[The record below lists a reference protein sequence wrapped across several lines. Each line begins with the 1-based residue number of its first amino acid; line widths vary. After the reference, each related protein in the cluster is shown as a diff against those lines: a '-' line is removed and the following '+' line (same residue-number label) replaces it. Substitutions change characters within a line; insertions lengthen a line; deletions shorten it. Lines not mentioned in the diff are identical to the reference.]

1 LFSWASPGC
10 ILQTWIRA
18 FKLKLPLL
26 SLKMASREGAF
37 TDFPEGV
44 LMKKMVVVAVSVLA
58 FTFGLCAA
66 QEAYCAD
73 ASKGGR
79 QTDKD
84 ALTVVGFSQV
94 GSESDWRMA
103 NTQSMRKAFSEKNGY
118 KLIIK
123 DAQQRQSRQIA
134 AIRDFVAQKVD
145 YIVVAPV
152 TEEDWDG
159 VLKEAK
165 NAGIPL
171 IIVDRMIKTSDN
183 GLYVCWIG
191 SDFRKEGDTAV
202 DWMEK
207 NLGSDKELLI
217 AHLQGSMG
225 SSAQIGR
232 TEGLLAGVDRN
243 PGWKV
248 VERVSGD
255 FTQARGKEVMERI
268 LKQHARIDVL
278 YCENDNM
285 AFGAMEAMNEAGR
298 TYGVNGEIK
307 IISFDATRAGLAATL
322 QGKINYNV
330 ECNPLHG
337 PRVEEIIRLLKDGK
351 VPEKLS
357 YVSERAF
364 DARRITRADLD
375 AREY

>member
-1 LFSWASPGC
+1 
-10 ILQTWIRA
+10 
-18 FKLKLPLL
+18 
-26 SLKMASREGAF
+26 
-37 TDFPEGV
+37 
-44 LMKKMVVVAVSVLA
+44 MKKIFVVAMSILA
-58 FTFGLCAA
+58 FASYATREAHCAN
-66 QEAYCAD
+66 
-73 ASKGGR
+73 
-79 QTDKD
+79 T
-84 ALTVVGFSQV
+84 LTVVGFSQI
-94 GSESDWRMA
+94 GAESDWRIA

-123 DAQQRQSRQIA
+123 DAQQRQGRQIA

-145 YIVVAPV
+145 YIVLAPV
-152 TEEDWDG
+152 TEEGWDD

-165 NAGIPL
+165 KAGIPL
-171 IIVDRMIKTSDN
+171 IIVDRMIKTSNKD
-183 GLYVCWIG
+183 LYTCWIG

-207 NLGSDKELLI
+207 NLGRNTELLI

-232 TEGLLAGVDRN
+232 TAGLQAGVDRN
-243 PGWKV
+243 PAWKIV
-248 VERVSGD
+248 ARESGD
-255 FTQARGKEVMERI
+255 FAQAMGKEAMERI

-285 AFGAMEAMNEAGR
+285 AFGAMEAMDEANR
-298 TYGVNGEIK
+298 SYGVNGEIK
-307 IISFDATRAGLAATL
+307 IISFDATRAGLTATL
-322 QGKINYNV
+322 KGKINYNV

-337 PRVEEIIRLLKDGK
+337 PRVEEIIRRLKDGK
-351 VPEKLS
+351 VPDKLS
-357 YVSERAF
+357 YVDEQSF